1 MRVAIVAVRERPR
14 ALAIANRII
23 DLADRYG
30 YQPLASSLDATVLGL
45 DRQLGRIAAGQAAD
59 IVLVAGDPL
68 AAINDARNVVAVIRN
83 GRFFSAIGLI
93 ERARGL
99 NSVE

>member
-45 DRQLGRIAAGQAAD
+45 DPVDLDEQAAID
-59 IVLVAGDPL
+59 LVL
-68 AAINDARNVVAVIRN
+68 
-83 GRFFSAIGLI
+83 AIG
-93 ERARGL
+93 GDGT
-99 NSVE
+99 V